1 MLYIYNVETN
11 PYFNLAAEEYVM
23 QHFSDEMFMLWRN
36 APSIIIGKFQNA
48 LAEINTSFTEAHS
61 IPVVRR
67 MSGGG
72 AVFHDLGN
80 LNFTFVRNG
89 ARADFKGFV
98 QPVVSSL
105 NQLGVPAV
113 FQGRND
119 LAVNDMKISGNAE
132 YIFNGRTLHHGTLL
146 FSAKMDYLAEA
157 LKVNPLKF
165 QDKAVKS
172 VRKRVAN
179 IADFLDKPM
188 SVTEFADYLLGFV
201 NELYPDSERYF
212 FSEKDMRNIEKL
224 QKEKYETWDWNF
236 GSSPAYSF
244 SKSMRTKGGTI
255 EVCADFVKSHIAGVK
270 FYGDFFTQR
279 ELSEFENLF
288 VGCRHSREAVEALLD
303 KVDTQ
308 DYIVNVTNNDILDL
322 FF

>member
-270 FYGDFFTQR
+270 FYGDFFAQR